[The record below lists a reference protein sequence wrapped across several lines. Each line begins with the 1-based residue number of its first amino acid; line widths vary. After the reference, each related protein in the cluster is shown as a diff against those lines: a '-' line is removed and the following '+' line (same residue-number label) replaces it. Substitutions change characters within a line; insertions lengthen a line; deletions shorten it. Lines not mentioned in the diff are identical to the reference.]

1 MIDEVVVRVGREALL
16 LVLVLSLPPIGI
28 SMLVGLVI
36 SIFQAATQIQEQT
49 LTFVPKMIAVF
60 GLLAAL
66 GFWLLKQLVVFS
78 KVLFEKFP
86 DVVGG

>member
-1 MIDEVVVRVGREALL
+1 MVEETVIRVGREALL
-16 LVLVLSLPPIGI
+16 LTLVLSLPPIGL
-28 SMLVGLVI
+28 SMVVGLII

-66 GFWLLKQLVVFS
+66 GFWMVAQLVRFTG
-78 KVLFEKFP
+78 VLWSTLPEIAR
-86 DVVGG
+86 

>member
-28 SMLVGLVI
+28 SMVVGLVI

-66 GFWLLKQLVVFS
+66 GFWLLKQLVVFTQ
-78 KVLFEKFP
+78 VLFEKFP
-86 DVVGG
+86 EVVGG

>member
-1 MIDEVVVRVGREALL
+1 MVEETVIRVGREALL
-16 LVLVLSLPPIGI
+16 LTLVLSLPPIGL
-28 SMLVGLVI
+28 SMVVGLII

-66 GFWLLKQLVVFS
+66 GFWMVAQLVRFTG
-78 KVLFEKFP
+78 VLWSALPEIAR
-86 DVVGG
+86 

>member
-1 MIDEVVVRVGREALL
+1 MIDEIVVRVGREALL

-28 SMLVGLVI
+28 SMVVGLII

-66 GFWLLKQLVVFS
+66 GFWLLKQLVVFTQ
-78 KVLFEKFP
+78 VLFDKFP